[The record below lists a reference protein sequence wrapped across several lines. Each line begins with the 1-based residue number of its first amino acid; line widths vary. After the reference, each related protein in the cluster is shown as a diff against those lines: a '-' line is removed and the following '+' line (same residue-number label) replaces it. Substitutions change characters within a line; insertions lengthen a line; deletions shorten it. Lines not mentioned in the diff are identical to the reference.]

1 MIPKFKAFINAT
13 KQIEDVTLIH
23 FDSRLIALAFAAFS
37 LLLVMIGKI
46 WGM

>member
-1 MIPKFKAFINAT
+1 MKDKIINILAALFGT
-13 KQIEDVTLIH
+13 IVVLI
-23 FDSRLIALAFAAFS
+23 LLALSLAAFS

>member
-1 MIPKFKAFINAT
+1 MKDKIYNILEALFGTI
-13 KQIEDVTLIH
+13 IVLI
-23 FDSRLIALAFAAFS
+23 LLALSLAAFS

>member
-1 MIPKFKAFINAT
+1 MKDK
-13 KQIEDVTLIH
+13 LISILVAI
-23 FDSRLIALAFAAFS
+23 FSTIIVLILLALSLAAFS